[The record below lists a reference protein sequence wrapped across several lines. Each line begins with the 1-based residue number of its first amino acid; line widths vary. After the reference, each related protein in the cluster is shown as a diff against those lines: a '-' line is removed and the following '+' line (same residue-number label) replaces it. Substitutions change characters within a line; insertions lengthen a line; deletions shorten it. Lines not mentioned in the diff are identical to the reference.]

1 MVSNS
6 LLLGTRSVCLC
17 LSWRDAHQ
25 GGSGSLWF
33 KLAIREPSERVSWAS
48 RCRDCSR
55 TFIWS
60 LVKVAMA
67 EGSVG
72 GGQRK
77 LKGEGAVNWSGLERV
92 GVGWSGCG
100 RRCGDRSFRGR
111 QD

>member
-1 MVSNS
+1 VVSS
-6 LLLGTRSVCLC
+6 FLLLGTRSVCLC

-60 LVKVAMA
+60 LVKVAMVRA
-67 EGSVG
+67 VWVVDKGSWN
-72 GGQRK
+72 
-77 LKGEGAVNWSGLERV
+77 LKVKVR
-92 GVGWSGCG
+92 
-100 RRCGDRSFRGR
+100 
-111 QD
+111 